1 MLESAYK
8 TSLASELTQRG
19 LTIEREKPMSQIYKG
34 RSLDRAYRVDFIVER
49 SVVIEAN
56 AVDRLRPVHGAQL
69 PSYLKH
75 LDLRLG
81 LLINFR
87 VKWLRDGIVRKVNRF
102 PD

>member
-49 SVVIEAN
+49 SVVIEVK
-56 AVDRLRPVHGAQL
+56 AVDRLIPVHGAQL
-69 PSYLKH
+69 LSYLKH